1 MLFPIFSLNYQQLY
15 AFQGDYHFHSGSLD
29 AQTTATVTVTLQT
42 AAGVDVGGQTWPAPM
57 AHVAAGTY
65 RATLDADLEV
75 THAARYVAVVDV
87 LTAGGVIGHWEAP
100 VVARTRTS

>member
-1 MLFPIFSLNYQQLY
+1 M
-15 AFQGDYHFHSGSLD
+15 QGLLTIYPGNHTVFELQDLTDVVTGD

-65 RATLDADLEV
+65 RATLDADLDL